1 MGLATMTAL
10 KSVEETAT
18 ALSLSVGTLNKWR
31 IQGRGPQFV
40 RLGRRVA
47 YRPEDIETF
56 VRDGVRS
63 STSQEVA

>member
-1 MGLATMTAL
+1 MTTL

-18 ALSLSVGTLNKWR
+18 ALSLSVATLNKWR
-31 IQGRGPQFV
+31 VQGRGPQFV

-56 VRDGVRS
+56 IKDGVRS

>member
-1 MGLATMTAL
+1 MTTL
-10 KSVEETAT
+10 KSVEEAAT

-31 IQGRGPQFV
+31 VQGRGPQFV

-47 YRPEDIETF
+47 YRPEDIEAF
-56 VRDGVRS
+56 IKDGVRS